1 MGQKNESARYYPTA
15 FALYMTYFVLG
26 VAATIMGQYKQ
37 ELAALWGA
45 STLADGSFDVS
56 GVVAVIAA
64 IGLGRL
70 VAFPVAGPLSDRYG
84 RRVSGLI
91 GCVLYAVFFLCITF
105 APNMYVG
112 YALAVISGMANSF
125 LDTSITPSCMEI
137 FKEKGTIANIFTK
150 MSISIAQFLL
160 PFAIR
165 FVAGNSLPFATIF
178 LVCAGIIIIDGIF
191 LAFLPF
197 PEFTP
202 AKKASDGKK
211 EKMHFTTASI
221 VLISLGFT
229 SSTTFMLWMNC
240 NQELGKLYGLAEP
253 SQIQSFYSAGIV
265 VALFASASLL
275 KKGIKPVKILIG
287 YPSIALIT
295 LIVLYF
301 VRTPWMCLAGGF
313 LVGFFAAG
321 GVLQLVTAVANEM
334 FPKHRGVITSIV
346 MIASSVA
353 NYLVV
358 SIAGVITKVGGTE
371 GPRYVVLFN
380 IVMTFIGVLLAIYL
394 NHCLNKGVSEE

>member
-1 MGQKNESARYYPTA
+1 MKQKNESARYYPTA

-37 ELAALWGA
+37 ELAGLWGA
-45 STLADGSFDVS
+45 QTLADGSFDVS

-70 VAFPVAGPLSDRYG
+70 VAFPVAGPLSDRLG
-84 RRVSGLI
+84 RRASGLI
-91 GCVLYAVFFLCITF
+91 GCALYAVFFLSITF
-105 APNMYVG
+105 APNIYVG
-112 YALAVISGMANSF
+112 YVLAVISGMANSF

-165 FVAGNSLPFATIF
+165 FVSGNQLPFATIF

-202 AKKASDGKK
+202 AKKGNGQK
-211 EKMHFTTASI
+211 EKMHFTPASI
-221 VLISLGFT
+221 VLIALGFT
-229 SSTTFMLWMNC
+229 TSTTFMLWMNC
-240 NQELGKLYGLAEP
+240 NQELGKLYGLSEP
-253 SQIQSFYSAGIV
+253 SQIQSFYSVGIV
-265 VALFASASLL
+265 VALFVSAALL
-275 KKGIKPVKILIG
+275 KKGVKPVKILIG
-287 YPSIALIT
+287 YPSVALLVLIA
-295 LIVLYF
+295 LYF

-313 LVGFFAAG
+313 LLGFFAAG

-334 FPKHRGVITSIV
+334 FPRHRGVITSIV

-353 NYLVV
+353 NYLVISV
-358 SIAGVITKVGGTE
+358 AGILTKVGGTD

-380 IVMTFIGVLLAIYL
+380 IVVTFIGVLLALYL
-394 NHCLNKGVSEE
+394 NRCFKNGPQEA

>member
-84 RRVSGLI
+84 RRISGLI
-91 GCVLYAVFFLCITF
+91 GCVLYAVFFLGITF

-112 YALAVISGMANSF
+112 YVLAIISGMANSF

-202 AKKASDGKK
+202 VKKENGKK
-211 EKMHFTTASI
+211 EKMHFTPASI
-221 VLISLGFT
+221 VLITLGFT
-229 SSTTFMLWMNC
+229 SSSTFMLWMNC
-240 NQELGKLYGLAEP
+240 NQELGKLYGLVEP

-265 VALFASASLL
+265 VALFVSASLL

-295 LIVLYF
+295 LIILYF

-334 FPKHRGVITSIV
+334 FPRHRGVITSIV

-358 SIAGVITKVGGTE
+358 SVAGVITKVGGTE

>member
-84 RRVSGLI
+84 RRISGLI
-91 GCVLYAVFFLCITF
+91 GCVLYAVFFLGITF

-112 YALAVISGMANSF
+112 YVLAIISGMANSF

-202 AKKASDGKK
+202 VKKENGKK
-211 EKMHFTTASI
+211 EKMHFTPASI
-221 VLISLGFT
+221 VLITLGFT
-229 SSTTFMLWMNC
+229 SSSTFMLWMNC

-265 VALFASASLL
+265 VALFVSASLL

-295 LIVLYF
+295 LIILYF

-334 FPKHRGVITSIV
+334 FPRHRGVITSIV

-358 SIAGVITKVGGTE
+358 SVAGVITKVGGTE

>member
-37 ELAALWGA
+37 ELASLWGA

-84 RRVSGLI
+84 RRASGLI
-91 GCVLYAVFFLCITF
+91 GCALYAIFFLCITF
-105 APNMYVG
+105 VPNMYIG
-112 YALAVISGMANSF
+112 YALAIISGMANSF

-165 FVAGNSLPFATIF
+165 FVSGNSLPFATIF

-191 LAFLPF
+191 LVFLPF
-197 PEFTP
+197 PKFTP
-202 AKKASDGKK
+202 AKKTDGKK

-221 VLISLGFT
+221 LLILLGFT
-229 SSTTFMLWMNC
+229 SSATFMLWMNC

-253 SQIQSFYSAGIV
+253 SQIQSFYSVGIV
-265 VALFASASLL
+265 AALFVSAALL

-295 LIVLYF
+295 LIILYF

-321 GVLQLVTAVANEM
+321 GVLQLITAVANEM

-346 MIASSVA
+346 MIASSLA

-358 SIAGVITKVGGTE
+358 SVAGVITKVGGTE

-394 NHCLNKGVSEE
+394 NHCLNKGVSED